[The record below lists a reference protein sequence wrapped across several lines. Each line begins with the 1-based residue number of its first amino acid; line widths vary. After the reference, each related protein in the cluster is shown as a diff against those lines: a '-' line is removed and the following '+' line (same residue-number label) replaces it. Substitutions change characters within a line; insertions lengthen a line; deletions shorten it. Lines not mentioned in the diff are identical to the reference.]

1 MNRQQQ
7 LSGTL
12 ILIGAL
18 QGIFMIAVMEAL
30 VPGYSAHL
38 DTISYLG
45 TVAPTAYMFTATL
58 VFAGLCVASGA
69 IQSRRFFGAYFTALL
84 IIVSIGLMGI
94 GIFSAATGIY
104 HDAFAM
110 ITVVSAAI
118 VTLTTYRR
126 FNSPFS
132 YVSAG
137 LGVIMLAGGASM
149 LINGGALGR
158 GGVERLMIYPI
169 IFWLVALGAAM
180 MELEPVIRHGNR
192 LR

>member
-30 VPGYSAHL
+30 VAGYSVRQ

-69 IQSRRFFGAYFTALL
+69 ILSRRFFWSVFYT
-84 IIVSIGLMGI
+84 
-94 GIFSAATGIY
+94 SA
-104 HDAFAM
+104 HNRQHRPDK
-110 ITVVSAAI
+110 
-118 VTLTTYRR
+118 YRDI
-126 FNSPFS
+126 
-132 YVSAG
+132 
-137 LGVIMLAGGASM
+137 LGSDGDL
-149 LINGGALGR
+149 
-158 GGVERLMIYPI
+158 P
-169 IFWLVALGAAM
+169 
-180 MELEPVIRHGNR
+180 
-192 LR
+192 